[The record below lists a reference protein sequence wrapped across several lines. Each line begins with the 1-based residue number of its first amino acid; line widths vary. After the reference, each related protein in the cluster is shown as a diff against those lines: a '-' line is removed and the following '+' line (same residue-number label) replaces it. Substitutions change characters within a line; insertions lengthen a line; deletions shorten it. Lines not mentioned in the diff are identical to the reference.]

1 MDLFAR
7 ATPEPP
13 HALRQHFAVNSH
25 DCDTHIIYSVAPM
38 QFGGSHI
45 SDATHYN
52 PHTAA
57 LAEVPPDRA
66 AAQAVL
72 YIAPHSPSEP
82 FTNRHWN
89 LVAQLAESELRVEV
103 PIPHNS
109 AAVNNNDA
117 LTNKSTR
124 YEIVTLLN
132 KERTHAPHARAI
144 RETYL
149 KLAEDHGPERVT
161 IIAESSCIPELFGA
175 LPGATAP
182 RSIVLLAPQAKDVA
196 LLTSPTDQYIPDTE
210 LHVFF
215 SRKHRE
221 GADIVCEASKLIEGR
236 ARIHV
241 HEGASGDRLYHLK
254 RSKAGRTARKAI
266 ISVAHNTAARDI

>member
-72 YIAPHSPSEP
+72 YIAPHSPTEP

-109 AAVNNNDA
+109 AAVSNNEA

-124 YEIVTLLN
+124 DEIDALPN

-161 IIAESSCIPELFGA
+161 IIAESSCIPELFGT

-196 LLTSPTDQYIPDTE
+196 LFTSPTNQYIPDTE

-215 SRKHRE
+215 SRKYRE
-221 GADIVCEASKLIEGR
+221 GAEIVREASKIEEGR
-236 ARIHV
+236 NRIHL

-254 RSKAGRTARKAI
+254 HSKAGRTARKAI